1 MTRCNK
7 RPPWLA
13 NLMTTPKE
21 TQTENPV
28 TVDKETQ
35 TDCHKDYGP
44 IMPKDDD
51 AKTKSIPKY
60 KQWSTK

>member
-1 MTRCNK
+1 M
-7 RPPWLA
+7 
-13 NLMTTPKE
+13 MTTPKE

-51 AKTKSIPKY
+51 GKTTKSIPQY
-60 KQWSTK
+60 KRWSRK